1 MEVFM
6 LNVILHGCNGK
17 MGKTLQN
24 IIAQEPDIS
33 VIAGIDLN
41 MSSEPVPFK
50 LYMSPLDCET
60 KADVIIDFSNHEAVE
75 DLLTYCVK
83 AKVPVVIATTGL
95 GDKELELIWKASEE
109 IPVFHSANMSLGI
122 NVLSKMLKTAV
133 PVLEEDFN
141 IEIVEKHHC
150 KKADSPSGT
159 ALLLANAI
167 NDAASIKKE
176 FIFGRHS
183 KNDQC
188 KISEMGIHSIRGGS
202 IPGEHTVIFAGPDE
216 VIEVTHTVYSREI
229 FAHGALKA
237 AKFIVAKSSGLYTM
251 EDMMV

>member
-1 MEVFM
+1 M
-6 LNVILHGCNGK
+6 LNVILHGCNGR
-17 MGKTLQN
+17 MGKTLQK
-24 IIAQEPDIS
+24 IIAQEPDMT
-33 VIAGIDLN
+33 VIAGIDPN
-41 MSSEPVPFK
+41 MSSDPVPFK

-60 KADVIIDFSNHEAVE
+60 KADVIIDFSYHEAVE

-95 GDKELELIWKASEE
+95 GDKELELISKAAEE

-133 PVLEEDFN
+133 PILEDDFN

-159 ALLLANAI
+159 ALLLANAV
-167 NDAASIKKE
+167 NEAASKKKE
-176 FIFGRHS
+176 FVFGRHS

-216 VIEVTHTVYSREI
+216 VIELTHTVYSREI

-237 AKFIVAKSSGLYTM
+237 AKFIATKSSGLYTM
-251 EDMMV
+251 EDMML